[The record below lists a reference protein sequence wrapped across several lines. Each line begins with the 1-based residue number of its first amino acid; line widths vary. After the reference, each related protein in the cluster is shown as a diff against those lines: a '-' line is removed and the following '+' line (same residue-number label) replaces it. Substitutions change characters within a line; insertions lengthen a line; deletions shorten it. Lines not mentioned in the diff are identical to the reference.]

1 MLGMVNEVGQGR
13 VVVWGDEWISD
24 NSEWQSHPDYQVERI
39 WLNVITWLTPA
50 KQCQVALPPTTVIE

>member
-1 MLGMVNEVGQGR
+1 
-13 VVVWGDEWISD
+13 VWGDEWISD